1 MLESCTLVNEGVHA
15 GLGCEHVPLEGE
27 TKNKTARLLKS
38 SYSEIIPDYDQRERK
53 TDCLSLCERL
63 VTETYG
69 HTQTYLK
76 QKKNKVNTNLITSR
90 TRK

>member
-15 GLGCEHVPLEGE
+15 GLGCEHVLLEGE

-76 QKKNKVNTNLITSR
+76 QKKQSQHELDRSFTF
-90 TRK
+90 